1 MAQHLVE
8 DLSQD
13 PMQPWEEKLVFAASQ
28 KSLGEHLVDPAGG
41 MAADSAGAGAE
52 GSAGED
58 CADVGDAAGA
68 GADFGADVGVADHAS
83 YSVLLVCDRVCVD
96 GAGENAA
103 GDGDGSESGVLLES
117 HYGND
122 GRDSGHLQKVVG

>member
-13 PMQPWEEKLVFAASQ
+13 PMQPLEEKQVFAGSQ
-28 KSLGEHLVDPAGG
+28 KSLGEYRVGPAGG
-41 MAADSAGAGAE
+41 MAADSAGAGAG
-52 GSAGED
+52 GSAGGD
-58 CADVGDAAGA
+58 CAGVGDAAGA
-68 GADFGADVGVADHAS
+68 GVGFGAGVGVADHAC

-96 GAGENAA
+96 DAGENAA

>member
-13 PMQPWEEKLVFAASQ
+13 PMQPWEEKQVFAASQ
-28 KSLGEHLVDPAGG
+28 KSLGEYRVVPAGG
-41 MAADSAGAGAE
+41 MAADSAGAGAG
-52 GSAGED
+52 GSAGGD
-58 CADVGDAAGA
+58 CAGVGFGA
-68 GADFGADVGVADHAS
+68 GVGVADHAC

-96 GAGENAA
+96 DAGENAA